1 MWLIMD
7 KISNKI
13 CSILNLRRVNVKL
26 GKYVWYGWRVEILCW
41 EKVCK
46 LHWDLFQEC
55 LEKYFQCLEQ
65 TIIVFPIRGV
75 FLRLKDFANRHH
87 SPINVKKSLKFIWL
101 HKKILLAYIFRMF
114 HFFGCCRRGYGIIL
128 RSRCGKFICWKVDR
142 FNMVSKLFHQAP
154 EKTMISYFAQ
164 L

>member
-87 SPINVKKSLKFIWL
+87 SPKNVKNFFREIKTVCIIRLVLVYLASVEWIFGESSNLKLSFKIVL
-101 HKKILLAYIFRMF
+101 RKKAK
-114 HFFGCCRRGYGIIL
+114 IIL
-128 RSRCGKFICWKVDR
+128 
-142 FNMVSKLFHQAP
+142 N
-154 EKTMISYFAQ
+154 T
-164 L
+164 

>member
-1 MWLIMD
+1 MCFCTFEIVLFSNFRALCTWIKMWLIMG

-55 LEKYFQCLEQ
+55 LEKYFQCQEQ

-87 SPINVKKSLKFIWL
+87 TPKNVKNYFHEIKTVFENWFHKS
-101 HKKILLAYIFRMF
+101 
-114 HFFGCCRRGYGIIL
+114 
-128 RSRCGKFICWKVDR
+128 
-142 FNMVSKLFHQAP
+142 
-154 EKTMISYFAQ
+154 
-164 L
+164 

>member
-55 LEKYFQCLEQ
+55 LEKYFQCQEQ

-87 SPINVKKSLKFIWL
+87 SPINVKKFLKFIWFQEKSYL
-101 HKKILLAYIFRMF
+101 HTSSECFIFLDVVGEATELSLEVVVENSSVEKLIDSTWYPNCFIRHLKK
-114 HFFGCCRRGYGIIL
+114 
-128 RSRCGKFICWKVDR
+128 
-142 FNMVSKLFHQAP
+142 NSK
-154 EKTMISYFAQ
+154 
-164 L
+164 